1 MIKTVKIKVKSLEAL
16 KEEIAKV
23 EEIERM
29 TISDLDALMEQMSAK
44 ELNQFRK
51 WLEKWGLI

>member
-23 EEIERM
+23 EEIEQM
-29 TISDLDALMEQMSAK
+29 TISDLDALMEKMSAK
-44 ELNQFRK
+44 ELHQFHK
-51 WLEKWGLI
+51 WMEKWGLI

>member
-29 TISDLDALMEQMSAK
+29 TISDLDALMEKMTAK
-44 ELNQFRK
+44 ELNQFQK